1 MPARLRTIELIGS
14 GTLIVRYFWFCPSAR
29 MLWSAADLAFSI
41 FSRAVPSVP
50 SLSFLS
56 YAKMSIQTEAR
67 VTWGCALLEFL
78 RSIWCL
84 LSLLSQLP
92 RHRASCQRTKQSTD
106 LVWSRDLPTIRPAA
120 MNQEELQSAWSQ
132 IKGPVA
138 SSVSRSVLAMQHRLI
153 CEGLDLDVLSLNRG
167 NFVFLELF
175 LLELKVV
182 RYRLC
187 WISANILQ
195 VDPFPKHLH
204 YATSVTSLALF
215 VSIQGIVKRTNLE
228 ALDFAFPVGIHL
240 IL

>member
-1 MPARLRTIELIGS
+1 MPFVTFV
-14 GTLIVRYFWFCPSAR
+14 T
-29 MLWSAADLAFSI
+29 AAS
-41 FSRAVPSVP
+41 
-50 SLSFLS
+50 
-56 YAKMSIQTEAR
+56 
-67 VTWGCALLEFL
+67 
-78 RSIWCL
+78 
-84 LSLLSQLP
+84 

-106 LVWSRDLPTIRPAA
+106 LVWSRDLPTIRLAA

-187 WISANILQ
+187 
-195 VDPFPKHLH
+195 
-204 YATSVTSLALF
+204 
-215 VSIQGIVKRTNLE
+215 
-228 ALDFAFPVGIHL
+228 
-240 IL
+240 